1 SLLMLPLVLKFVAAP
16 FVDRISPLARL
27 GHRRGWVIPTQLL
40 VSALIA
46 SMAFFDPSR
55 AGPLFGL
62 GLAIAVLSSL
72 QDIATDGYAVRHLDG
87 VSRPVGNAIQAGA
100 IALGVVLGGTLALV
114 LFDRIGW
121 TATILIVAT
130 LSLLPL
136 PAALWMREIA
146 EEGRRLPGRP
156 RATLRGFFTRPNA
169 WIVLG
174 FALLCIS
181 GILISG
187 LYPAKML
194 SSFDPI
200 VVLKGKFTS
209 SPTGN
214 RLRKILVVGQFAITI
229 VLLTGAIV
237 VYQQLKYVSNKDLGM
252 TLSKIVVI
260 NPPDLYNADSTFILK
275 ERSFKEELRKL
286 PQVIIAANS
295 GRVPGSDLH
304 KTFDVYRTNAGSA
317 NRVALSNMSV
327 SEEFIELYGIRLL
340 EGRNFEPSDY
350 SFDLARATNVIL
362 NQSAVQL
369 LGFTSEQEAI
379 GKTLAIFESHYTV
392 IGVVKNFH
400 QKSLHSPLEPV
411 ILMANYSP
419 HNPISV
425 KVKPGNVAN
434 TITGIKKVYDSFFPG
449 NIFTYQFMDETF
461 AQQYNRDKLAGRVFA
476 IFSGI
481 AVMIASLGLLGLSL
495 LATT

>member
-1 SLLMLPLVLKFVAAP
+1 MAAIPQENPSDEPNGGRGRLYAVLGGLYLAQGIPTYLLLVALPPLMRDAGASRTAIGLFSLLMLPLVLKFVAAP

-174 FALLCIS
+174 FALTYRASEGLVRGMEGAFLVDLGLPVAWIGYLS
-181 GILISG
+181 GGAAATAGMVGAVVSAFLIRRAG
-187 LYPAKML
+187 LTTALVVLGGLRTVCFLVFTLSAAHVL
-194 SSFDPI
+194 SSPLVAMGASAFQAFIRYMELVALYSLFMRSSSNDQP
-200 VVLKGKFTS
+200 GTDFTIL
-209 SPTGN
+209 TCAE
-214 RLRKILVVGQFAITI
+214 LVV
-229 VLLTGAIV
+229 
-237 VYQQLKYVSNKDLGM
+237 Y
-252 TLSKIVVI
+252 
-260 NPPDLYNADSTFILK
+260 
-275 ERSFKEELRKL
+275 
-286 PQVIIAANS
+286 
-295 GRVPGSDLH
+295 
-304 KTFDVYRTNAGSA
+304 
-317 NRVALSNMSV
+317 
-327 SEEFIELYGIRLL
+327 
-340 EGRNFEPSDY
+340 
-350 SFDLARATNVIL
+350 
-362 NQSAVQL
+362 L
-369 LGFTSEQEAI
+369 LGSSIA
-379 GKTLAIFESHYTV
+379 GV
-392 IGVVKNFH
+392 IADRLGYA
-400 QKSLHSPLEPV
+400 PL
-411 ILMANYSP
+411 
-419 HNPISV
+419 
-425 KVKPGNVAN
+425 
-434 TITGIKKVYDSFFPG
+434 F
-449 NIFTYQFMDETF
+449 
-461 AQQYNRDKLAGRVFA
+461 
-476 IFSGI
+476 GI
-481 AVMIASLGLLGLSL
+481 ATLVSCAGIGLAYRQLVRLDRRNAAAGEDQIP
-495 LATT
+495 